1 MAERSIAVLVRET
14 AAAFERAGIDAPQ
27 LEARLL
33 LQFVLAVEHSALI
46 LHWQR
51 ELDKDQAE
59 HFSRLAARRLARE
72 PLAYIT
78 GEREFWSL
86 PFAVSPDVL
95 IPRPET
101 EMLLEYALRQVRA
114 EGVRHALDLGCGS
127 GVIAVVLA
135 RELGCAVTA
144 VDRSQAALRQAAANA
159 ERHGVAGRI
168 TWRCGDF
175 FAALPAGERFDLLL
189 SNPPYV
195 ATREMK
201 QLAPEVYR
209 YEPHLALCGGED
221 GLDCIT
227 AISRQAGEALHPG
240 AWIFLEIGA
249 TQTEAACRL
258 FADSRHR
265 YEGLRVLPDLAGR
278 PRVLAARF
286 AG

>member
-1 MAERSIAVLVRET
+1 MAERSIAALMRET
-14 AAAFERAGIDAPQ
+14 AAAFERAGIDAPE

-33 LQFVLAVEHSALI
+33 LQFVLAVDHSALI

-51 ELDKDQAE
+51 DLDQNQVE
-59 HFSRLAARRLARE
+59 RFSRLVARRLARE

-86 PFAVSPDVL
+86 SFAVSPDVL

-101 EMLLEYALRQVRA
+101 EMLLEYALQQVRA
-114 EGVRHALDLGCGS
+114 EGVCHALDLGCGS

-135 RELGCAVTA
+135 RELDCAVTA
-144 VDRSQAALRQAAANA
+144 VDRSRAALRQAAANA

-175 FAALPAGERFDLLL
+175 FAALPVGERFDLLL

-195 ATREMK
+195 ATREMAR
-201 QLAPEVYR
+201 LAPEVR
-209 YEPHLALCGGED
+209 CHEPHLALCGGEE
-221 GLDCIT
+221 GLDCI
-227 AISRQAGEALHPG
+227 AVISRRAGEALHPG

-249 TQTEAACRL
+249 AQAEAACRL

-265 YEGLRVLPDLAGR
+265 YEDLRVLPDLAGR

-286 AG
+286 VG